1 MTDTETTDTGTS
13 AIATALVKAQGSF
26 PKVKRDKT
34 VTVRSERT
42 GKSYTFSYAPLD
54 TILEAVRKPLA
65 DNGLV
70 VVQMLDEG
78 NLVTMLLHTSGERIF
93 GSVVLPGT
101 NDIQGFG
108 SAVTYLRRYAIQA
121 MLGIAAEDDDDGNR
135 AAGNQASTD
144 ATADEPES
152 TETKGGETLE
162 LLGTLQKAGTVGKG
176 SGKYQLEWRESPEG
190 AAIGFRLKLPEK
202 DIPQVLVVGELGT
215 MLQLVHPDGASLDGH
230 HVTVKG
236 RLYAVRQTGRRT
248 YNRLVIGERPDTHFI
263 ETPEA
268 RIPARVE
275 AESVP
280 MLPLDDDEKAAIAG
294 GVA

>member
-1 MTDTETTDTGTS
+1 MTTLREAVELAPPEHGLASDNLGPLV
-13 AIATALVKAQGSF
+13 AALAKAQAGF
-26 PKVKRDKT
+26 GDVKRDKK
-34 VTVRSERT
+34 VIVRKRD
-42 GKSYTFSYAPLD
+42 GGSYEFSYAPLD
-54 TILEAVRKPLA
+54 KILGAVRQPLA

-70 VVQMLDEG
+70 IIQVLSDG
-78 NLVTMLLHTSGERIF
+78 YLVTALVHESGARIE
-93 GSVVLPGT
+93 GGVKLPESG
-101 NDIQGFG
+101 DVQGYG
-108 SAVTYLRRYAIQA
+108 SAITYLRRYAIQA
-121 MLGIAAEDDDDGNR
+121 LLGIAAEEDDDGNR
-135 AAGNQASTD
+135 SAGHHATD

-215 MLQLVHPDGASLDGH
+215 MLQLAHPDGASLDGH

-263 ETPEA
+263 ETPSA
-268 RIPARVE
+268 SHSRV
-275 AESVP
+275 
-280 MLPLDDDEKAAIAG
+280 
-294 GVA
+294 

>member
-1 MTDTETTDTGTS
+1 MANYDDRLKDYVDVKERIRLFYEAHPDGRLVTAKVKLTTDPDRVWVH
-13 AIATALVKAQGSF
+13 ARAYRTA
-26 PKVKRDKT
+26 DD
-34 VTVRSERT
+34 
-42 GKSYTFSYAPLD
+42 PLPGD
-54 TILEAVRKPLA
+54 
-65 DNGLV
+65 GWSW
-70 VVQMLDEG
+70 ML
-78 NLVTMLLHTSGERIF
+78 
-93 GSVVLPGT
+93 LPGT
-101 NDIQGFG
+101 TPYTRG
-108 SAVTYLRRYAIQA
+108 SEIENTETSAWGRAIGA
-121 MLGIAAEDDDDGNR
+121 LGIGIGVSIASRDEVASKAE
-135 AAGNQASTD
+135 
-144 ATADEPES
+144 ADEPEA

-215 MLQLVHPDGASLDGH
+215 MLQLAHPDGASLDGH

-268 RIPARVE
+268 RIPALIE

-280 MLPLDDDEKAAIAG
+280 MLPLDEDEKAAVG
-294 GVA
+294 GGLPE